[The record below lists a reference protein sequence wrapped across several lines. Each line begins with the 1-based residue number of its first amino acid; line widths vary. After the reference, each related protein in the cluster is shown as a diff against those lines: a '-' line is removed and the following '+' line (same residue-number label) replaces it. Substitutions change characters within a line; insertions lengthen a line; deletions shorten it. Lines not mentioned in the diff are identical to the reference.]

1 MTVYSAESFFRAK
14 ISQSILKATA
24 CPITVRLSKLPTLT
38 NWLLTISPNTENEE
52 IVEYNNP
59 QAGAM
64 TIDIIKRGIKPDSI
78 LLTTN
83 GVDYN
88 NTTYQFLHTQNDI
101 IRGDVNHVHINQG
114 IGNSTLATN
123 LWVGI
128 SKLSVAAVD
137 AGDPIVVGTNDPRV
151 GDASTTQKA
160 TVKLSV
166 APVSAANP
174 IAVGDNDPRLA
185 SHTIVSANWFAGTV
199 SGANA
204 HTISTTVTWL
214 LKGNGTAMSAAT
226 AWTDYYAPSSTDVA
240 VADGGTGRSSHTVNS
255 LIIWGTTTT
264 SPQQS
269 ITSWASWEVLVS
281 QWAWV
286 APIFE
291 NRTVIANG
299 TYSTVY
305 ATVHRSWSWDP
316 LTENIS
322 SSINCIWYSVFSVA
336 VPNSAWSSAF
346 YVEYSVNWTTWWT
359 TLYSTP
365 SSTLPL
371 VFIWKV
377 WYYRCRVT
385 QVGSPWTST
394 ISLIATI

>member
-1 MTVYSAESFFRAK
+1 MPAYQSESFYRAK
-14 ISQSILKATA
+14 ITTPILQGTA
-24 CPITVRLSKLPTLT
+24 VPFTIVLSKLPTLAT
-38 NWLLTISPNTENEE
+38 WLLTISPNTEYEE
-52 IVEYNNP
+52 IVEYNNVV
-59 QAGAM
+59 GADM
-64 TIDIIKRGIKPDSI
+64 TIDIIKRGIKPTSI

-83 GVDYN
+83 TVDYN
-88 NTTYQFLHTQNDI
+88 NTSFMRQHAQNDI
-101 IRGDVNHVHINQG
+101 IRGDVNHIHINQS
-114 IGNSTLATN
+114 IGNTTLATEAG
-123 LWVGI
+123 VGI

-137 AGDPIVVGTNDPRV
+137 AWDPIVVGTNDPRV

-174 IAVGDNDPRLA
+174 IAVGDNDGRVA
-185 SHTIVSANWFAGTV
+185 SHTIASANGFTGTV
-199 SGANA
+199 SWANA

-214 LKGNGTAMSAAT
+214 LKGNGTAISAAT
-226 AWTDYYAPSSTDVA
+226 AWTDFYAPWSTVA
-240 VADGGTGRSSHTVNS
+240 VADGGTGRSSHTANS

-264 SPQQS
+264 SAQQS

-299 TYSTVY
+299 TYSTVV
-305 ATVHRSWSWDP
+305 ATVTRYWSWDP
-316 LTENIS
+316 LAQNTS
-322 SSINCIWYSVFSVA
+322 SSINCVWYSVFSVA
-336 VPNSAWSSAF
+336 VPNSTGGSVF

-365 SSTLPL
+365 STLPL

-377 WYYRCRVT
+377 WYYRCIVT